1 MDEYTNMDED
11 TNIDEYTNID
21 DEWIS
26 EFNDE
31 ERKYGQFYKEPNT
44 FISLQFIYINSKK
57 EIEHV
62 TQQGN
67 HQLDKENILSS
78 TTLNKLISERNHVNS
93 TSYRLY
99 KLLLNNI
106 TLEPDD
112 IISDELTKNH
122 VELREITEIRDITLD
137 DTINY
142 FKSLNTLFFI
152 FVEEIT
158 INPTPIPQ
166 QSTVFS
172 LNKGSRRHKRHL

>member
-1 MDEYTNMDED
+1 MDED
-11 TNIDEYTNID
+11 INID

-31 ERKYGQFYKEPNT
+31 ERRYGQFYKEPNT

-78 TTLNKLISERNHVNS
+78 TTLNKLISERNHINGS
-93 TSYRLY
+93 SYRLY

-112 IISDELTKNH
+112 IISNELLKNP
-122 VELREITEIRDITLD
+122 VQLREITEIMDITLD
-137 DTINY
+137 ETINY
-142 FKSLNTLFFI
+142 FKSLNTLFFVFVRAIKCI
-152 FVEEIT
+152 FS
-158 INPTPIPQ
+158 Q
-166 QSTVFS
+166 
-172 LNKGSRRHKRHL
+172 